1 MAKEKKAVSM
11 EEKLWAACNKLR
23 GKVDPA
29 EYKHVVLWLIF
40 LKFVSDK
47 FEHRKQEL
55 IDEWKGDFIDM
66 PAFYTAKNVF
76 YLPETARWS
85 YLKDNWKQSNLA
97 NLIDS
102 ALETIETK
110 NPSLAWALP
119 SNYYTRL
126 NLDETKLASLLDD
139 IGKIPT
145 YEDKENDIIWRVYEY
160 FLSKFALSEWK
171 GKGEFYTPKSIVKL
185 ITELIEP
192 YRWKIYDP
200 ACGSW
205 GMFVQSMK
213 FVEKH
218 HWNTK
223 DISIYWQEQNDTT
236 YKLAKMNLA
245 IRWITAD
252 LWKEPE
258 DTFKK
263 DQHKDLKADYIMAN
277 PPFNLKNW
285 REKDEL
291 TDDPRWDGYEVPP
304 EWNANYGWI
313 LHMVSKLA
321 QNGVAWFLLAN
332 GALKWGDNEYKI
344 RKKLIE
350 NDLVETIMILPQN
363 MFYTTNISVTL
374 WILNKNKKARTLEVN
389 GEIKNYRDRQHEILF
404 MDLREMWIPLEKK
417 YTQFSE
423 EDINKIKNTY
433 HTWQSTK
440 CESEYKDTPEYCHSA
455 NIEEI
460 RKKDYSLS
468 PSNYIKF
475 VDRDESANYEDKMK
489 ELQKEFWE
497 LLKEEEKSKDDLL
510 LVFKNLWYDIEY

>member
-1 MAKEKKAVSM
+1 M
-11 EEKLWAACNKLR
+11 EENLWSACNKLR

-47 FEHRKQEL
+47 FEYRRQEL
-55 IDEWKGDFIDM
+55 IDEWKEKFVDSA
-66 PAFYTAKNVF
+66 PFYTMNNVF
-76 YLPETARWS
+76 YLPEDSRWS
-85 YLKDNWKQSNLA
+85 YIKKNGKQGDLA
-97 NLIDS
+97 KLIDD
-102 ALETIETK
+102 ALNTIEK
-110 NPSLAWALP
+110 NNPSLEWALP
-119 SNYYTRL
+119 KNYYTRL
-126 NLDETKLASLLDD
+126 NLDKAKLASLIDD
-139 IGKIPT
+139 ISGITTTK
-145 YEDKENDIIWRVYEY
+145 DKENDIIWRVYEY

-171 GKGEFYTPKSIVKL
+171 GKWEFYTPKSIVKL
-185 ITELIEP
+185 IAELIEP
-192 YRWKIYDP
+192 YKWKIYDP
-200 ACGSW
+200 ACGSG

-213 FVEKH
+213 FVESH

-223 DISIYWQEQNDTT
+223 DVSIYGQEQNDTT

-285 REKDEL
+285 RENDEL
-291 TDDPRWDGYEVPP
+291 TDDPRWDGYAVPP
-304 EWNANYGWI
+304 EWNANYWWI
-313 LHMVSKLA
+313 LHMVSKLSD
-321 QNGVAWFLLAN
+321 NNWVAWFLLAN
-332 GALKWGDNEYKI
+332 WALKWKDNEYKI
-344 RKKLIE
+344 RKRLIE
-350 NDLVETIMILPQN
+350 NDLVEAIMILPQD

-374 WILNKNKKARTLEVN
+374 WIINKNKKARVSEVN
-389 GEIKNYRDRQHEILF
+389 WNIKNYRDRQHEILF

-417 YTQFSE
+417 YIQFSE
-423 EDINKIKNTY
+423 EEIDKIKYTY
-433 HTWQSTK
+433 HTWQQVKYSTDY
-440 CESEYKDTPEYCHSA
+440 ENIPEYCYSA
-455 NIEEI
+455 SLEEI

-475 VDRDESANYEDKMK
+475 VDRDEWVNYDDKMK

-497 LLKEEEKSKDDLL
+497 LLKEEDKSKDDLL